1 MNQLTKSINWPYAI
15 LIGIIL
21 VMGYFLIFNKPDV
34 VVEAFDEAPL
44 REEIRLSDSTSL
56 HWKEEAAVMQALADS
71 EKHKSD
77 SLEKLKPSIK
87 IYYEKKYT
95 FNANASLVQLDSV
108 VRANW

>member
-1 MNQLTKSINWPYAI
+1 MKSINWPYAI

-21 VMGYFLIFNKPDV
+21 VMGYYLIFNKPDV

-44 REEIRLSDSTSL
+44 REEIRISDSTSL
-56 HWKEEAAVMQALADS
+56 HWKEEAAAWQNLADI
-71 EKHKSD
+71 EGDKAD
-77 SLEKLKPSIK
+77 SLEKFKPSIK

-95 FNANASLVQLDSV
+95 FNANADLVQLDSV